1 MTTKLTSVKI
11 SVDLQK
17 KFKVECIEGDM
28 NMQKLVNRAL
38 FLYLND
44 LKFKKKIK
52 TIDQLGSKL

>member
-11 SVDLQK
+11 SIDLQK

-38 FLYLND
+38 YLYLSD
-44 LKFKKKIK
+44 LRFKKKIK
-52 TIDQLGSKL
+52 TVDHLGSKL